1 MTNTLTPMQRLFIV
15 MLTTLLF
22 TSCEKV
28 IEKAKEDAVIT
39 AMTDGQWKVTNYQ
52 KGNTDAT
59 SSFTGYSFQFY
70 KNQTVDALKNSTV
83 EKKGTWAGDGTNF
96 TIQASFSNATEP
108 LILLNGTWQIT
119 NTSWTSVNAIQSI
132 NGEQRVLRLDKQ

>member
-1 MTNTLTPMQRLFIV
+1 MQRLFIL
-15 MLTTLLF
+15 MLTALLL
-22 TSCEKV
+22 TSCKEA
-28 IEKAKEDAVIT
+28 IENAKEDAVIK
-39 AMTDGQWKVTNYQ
+39 AMTEGQWKVTNYQ

-70 KNQTVDALKNSTV
+70 KNQTVDALKNSTL
-83 EKKGTWAGDGTNF
+83 EKKGTWLGDGVNF
-96 TIQASFSNATEP
+96 TIQASFSNVAEP

-119 NTSWTSVNAIQSI
+119 NTTWTSVHAIQSI

>member
-1 MTNTLTPMQRLFIV
+1 
-15 MLTTLLF
+15 MLTALLF
-22 TSCEKV
+22 TSCKEA
-28 IEKAKEDAVIT
+28 IENAKEDAVIK
-39 AMTDGQWKVTNYQ
+39 AMTEGQWKVTNYQ

-59 SSFTGYSFQFY
+59 SSFSGYSFQFY
-70 KNQTVDALKNSTV
+70 KNQTVDALKNSTF

-96 TIQASFSNATEP
+96 TIQAAFSNVAEP

-119 NTSWTSVNAIQSI
+119 STTWTSVNAVQTI

>member
-1 MTNTLTPMQRLFIV
+1 MHRFFIL

-22 TSCEKV
+22 TSCKEA
-28 IEKAKEDAVIT
+28 IDDAKEDAVIK

-59 SSFTGYSFQFY
+59 SSFSGYSFQFY
-70 KNQTVDALKNSTV
+70 KNQTVDALMNSAV
-83 EKKGTWAGDGTNF
+83 EKKGTWAGDGTTA

-119 NTSWTSVNAIQSI
+119 RTTWTSVQAFQIV